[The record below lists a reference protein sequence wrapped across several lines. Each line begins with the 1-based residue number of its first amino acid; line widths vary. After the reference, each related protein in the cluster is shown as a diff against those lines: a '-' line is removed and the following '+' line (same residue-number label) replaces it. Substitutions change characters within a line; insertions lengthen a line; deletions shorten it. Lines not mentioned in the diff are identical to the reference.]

1 MKFKEAFEH
10 YQAGTAT
17 AEEVAY
23 VEEELEKTQLI
34 EEYQAAHW
42 IDPIPPEDIEPDLL
56 IVRKKLRKNKFLN
69 VFLPVIIV
77 AALAAV
83 TMFIVI
89 PAAEAN
95 YLDPNE
101 TSVDPFGTDLDIT
114 MSAYT
119 ELLHPGYT
127 YYKTLV
133 TKTGFAQYDLTLM
146 RSNYGSGNY
155 DNFEYVSATLEKGVL
170 KLPYNFSSSNISLNM
185 IARASYPVYNM
196 EDEHKAHVREQLEE
210 LPEYVQVTAAIS
222 FPEDLTMEEL
232 LVFMDETSGN
242 MIWAGIR
249 NAPEDVQRYPLC
261 GIDPY
266 GTGIAY
272 SDINN
277 AYPAFE
283 LSWTER
289 TGRDLET
296 HFKSMLSYLLD
307 NEEILT
313 AANKIQFGMEQPE
326 YFEDV
331 LVYVEEAGIMT
342 YGGVFRAT
350 PQTLLALLDEGTV
363 TQVWPME
370 AEIQF

>member
-17 AEEVAY
+17 VEEAAY

-83 TMFIVI
+83 AMFIVI

-95 YLDPNE
+95 YWDPNE
-101 TSVDPFGTDLDIT
+101 KSVDPFGTDLDIT

-155 DNFEYVSATLEKGVL
+155 DSFEYISATLEKGVL

-196 EDEHKAHVREQLEE
+196 EDEHKAL
-210 LPEYVQVTAAIS
+210 
-222 FPEDLTMEEL
+222 M
-232 LVFMDETSGN
+232 SGFSAV
-242 MIWAGIR
+242 I
-249 NAPEDVQRYPLC
+249 
-261 GIDPY
+261 
-266 GTGIAY
+266 
-272 SDINN
+272 
-277 AYPAFE
+277 
-283 LSWTER
+283 
-289 TGRDLET
+289 
-296 HFKSMLSYLLD
+296 K
-307 NEEILT
+307 
-313 AANKIQFGMEQPE
+313 
-326 YFEDV
+326 
-331 LVYVEEAGIMT
+331 
-342 YGGVFRAT
+342 
-350 PQTLLALLDEGTV
+350 
-363 TQVWPME
+363 
-370 AEIQF
+370 